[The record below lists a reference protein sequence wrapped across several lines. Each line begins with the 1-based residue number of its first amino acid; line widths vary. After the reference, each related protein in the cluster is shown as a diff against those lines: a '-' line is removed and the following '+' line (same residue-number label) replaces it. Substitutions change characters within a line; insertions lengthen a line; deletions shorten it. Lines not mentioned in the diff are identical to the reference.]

1 MADPFDLWKDIT
13 SIFSGVA
20 DTAHALDAIG
30 SSIAAF
36 GAMISDIYMWR
47 SLGWILIGAI
57 VMIAGILSWMKKA
70 GFEPPVPPI
79 PVPIP

>member
-1 MADPFDLWKDIT
+1 VADPFDVWKDIT
-13 SIFSGVA
+13 GIFSGVA
-20 DTAHALDAIG
+20 DTAHAIDAVG
-30 SSIAAF
+30 AALSAF
-36 GAMISDIYMWR
+36 GALISDKFMWR

-79 PVPIP
+79 PIPV